1 MRCKKDMVSGVAQL
15 LWVPLS
21 RRDVATVMLSQE
33 GNAMLLHALI
43 TSHPQTSSRCQS
55 GSQTLASFGSLEPI
69 LRLPVN
75 CPDQNTFVAAANFDK
90 LSKNHSF
97 IGWRRRRASSDRRA
111 HAFQLRT
118 IPFGICTCIHLYRCG
133 AAVGSSCCWGPQPGA
148 CVHGV
153 SLVLDRWIMELS

>member
-43 TSHPQTSSRCQS
+43 TSHQQTSSRCQS

-90 LSKNHSF
+90 LSKHHSF
-97 IGWRRRRASSDRRA
+97 IGGVGAGRQVTGVHTLFNCARFRLVSASVSTCTGAVRRLGR
-111 HAFQLRT
+111 
-118 IPFGICTCIHLYRCG
+118 P
-133 AAVGSSCCWGPQPGA
+133 AAGA